1 MAISSAK
8 VVVMGSGGVGK
19 SAMTVRFVKGK
30 FVAKYDPT
38 IQDFYKKQVE
48 CDGEAILLD
57 ILDTAGQE
65 EYSSLRDQYMR
76 DAHGFVLVYS
86 ITSSA
91 SFDDCRTLREQIL
104 RVKEKA
110 GEEIPLILVGNKSDL
125 DEERAVSDEEGKAL
139 AEEFGCLFIET
150 SAKEDINV
158 EQTFMDL
165 TTKVLEEEAKNPT
178 KPAKKSGGGC
188 LVL

>member
-1 MAISSAK
+1 MSLSQAK
-8 VVVMGSGGVGK
+8 IVVMGSGGVGK
-19 SAMTVRFVKGK
+19 SAITVRFVKGK

-38 IQDFYKKQVE
+38 IQDFYKKQVD
-48 CDGEAILLD
+48 CGGEAILLD

-76 DAHGFVLVYS
+76 DANGFVLVYS
-86 ITSSA
+86 VTSQA

-104 RVKEKA
+104 RVKEKT
-110 GEEIPLILVGNKSDL
+110 EVPLILVGNKSDL
-125 DEERAVSDEEGKAL
+125 DEERAVSEEEGKAL

-150 SAKEDINV
+150 SAKEDINI